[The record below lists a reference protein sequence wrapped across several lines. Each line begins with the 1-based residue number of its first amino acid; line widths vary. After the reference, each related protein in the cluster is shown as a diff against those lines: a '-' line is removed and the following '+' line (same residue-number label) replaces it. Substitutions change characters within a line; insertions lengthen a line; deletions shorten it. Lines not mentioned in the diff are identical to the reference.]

1 MIKGKININGYWKVI
16 IYFDIDYN
24 FFYDISNELRKIG
37 EQSLDIKRIKYNMKI
52 QKAKAVTVTNINK
65 KISIVAFNTHYDI
78 FDYFNSIVHEAEHVK
93 QAMLDAYEI
102 EDEGEAPAYT
112 IGYIASRFINIFIK
126 SFVY

>member
-37 EQSLDIKRIKYNMKI
+37 EQSLDIRRIKYNMKI
-52 QKAKAVTVTNINK
+52 QKAKAVTVSNLNK
-65 KISIVAFNTHYDI
+65 KISIVGFNTHYDI
-78 FDYFNSIVHEAEHVK
+78 LDYFNSIVHEAEHVK
-93 QAMLDAYEI
+93 QAMLDAYKI

-112 IGYIASRFINIFIK
+112 IGYIASKFINIFIK
-126 SFVY
+126 NFYY